1 MIDFYRTQ
9 NLRKHFRGK
18 RDLLAVIHIVIQYD
32 PVNDAILITDVGPEE
47 YDGLFSTPFL
57 LEPKSTILPMLVG
70 PSHGPWVE
78 PAIGT
83 VGEAVATDYFRE
95 RGMT

>member
-9 NLRKHFRGK
+9 NLRKHFCGK
-18 RDLLAVIHIVIQYD
+18 SDLLAVIHIVIQYD
-32 PVNDAILITDVGPEE
+32 PVNDAILIIEVGPDE
-47 YDGLFSTPFL
+47 YDDWFSTPVL
-57 LEPKSTILPMLVG
+57 LKPKSTILPMLDG
-70 PSHGPWVE
+70 TSHGPWVE

-83 VGEAVATDYFRE
+83 VGKAVATDYFRE